1 MLFDT
6 IFQPLIFVWMMVCG
20 GIIALWYALM
30 ALVRRL
36 TEAGFWLSLLWDLI
50 FGLGCA
56 AILIAGLV
64 IADYGRVRL
73 YSLLGAVL
81 GGIVTK
87 FGLITPLQNVLGRF
101 SAFLQGIVTKLAKY
115 RLIKVLFK

>member
-6 IFQPLIFVWMMVCG
+6 IVQPLIFVWMMVCG

-30 ALVRRL
+30 ELVRKL
-36 TEAGFWLSLLWDLI
+36 TEAGFFLSLVCDLI

-64 IADYGRVRL
+64 AADYGRVRF

-81 GGIVTK
+81 GAIVTK
-87 FGLITPLQNVLGRF
+87 FGLISPFQNVFGRV
-101 SAFLQGIVTKLAKY
+101 SAFLQEIVTKLAKY